1 MHPPRLAALA
11 FAALAALWTGCAT
24 TRVSRSSSPEI
35 AEIERLE
42 DLRPQELSRLGAL
55 ATSAEPA
62 TRARA
67 LVALGR
73 IQDPAAIPILQRA
86 LADQDASVRD
96 RAAFAAGLIGMSWAP
111 LPETSREGL
120 AAAVVAA
127 DADNPKDGARRSFID
142 AMARLG
148 GPAGTT
154 GLTAIVK
161 GADADDERL
170 QRAILGLALIARRE
184 GKMADAPLQA
194 VLSRWKESPKR
205 PRLRYA
211 LAYAIAASKSP
222 AVRTQALECL
232 QQAQKPVELREDE
245 RQAVALCVR
254 ALIESGTEADVPAV
268 QAALDDQDYRV
279 AVEAT
284 RALARFAQRAKDN
297 PARAS
302 AAVAALG
309 DLSRKVALLAQG
321 HTAGGA
327 QPLLQLAKM
336 EMPAEGQGLLASLRQ
351 QLQASLATATGA
363 SQLDLARIDC
373 RLAAAQDRFRG
384 AVSEVLSCG
393 SKLPPEAWR
402 LSLALGQIDH
412 GPRSAAPGAAPL
424 ASYLTHPSPTVRVS
438 ALAAIAAAKDAT
450 AKDAVLAMLGDA
462 DPLIAGAAC
471 GTAAA
476 LGDARAIP
484 GILEVA
490 QKAPSTPDLSEPVA
504 SALVDL
510 KAPQA
515 RELLVGWLS
524 QPHAHLR
531 DVGAKFL
538 EKMGEPLPP
547 AAPRPLAADS
557 PYSPAPDGATLLFT
571 TAKGSFTVKLDT
583 EENPRTSGNL
593 WTLAKKGF
601 FNGLTFHRVEPNFV
615 VQGGDPRGDGD
626 GGPGYSIRCEV
637 TDRRYVR
644 GTIGMALSGKD
655 TGGSQ
660 FFFATSEQPHLEG
673 RYTAFG
679 MVTEGDGVLDE
690 LMEGEAI
697 AKVTAAP

>member
-1 MHPPRLAALA
+1 VDAA
-11 FAALAALWTGCAT
+11 
-24 TRVSRSSSPEI
+24 
-35 AEIERLE
+35 
-42 DLRPQELSRLGAL
+42 
-55 ATSAEPA
+55 
-62 TRARA
+62 
-67 LVALGR
+67 
-73 IQDPAAIPILQRA
+73 
-86 LADQDASVRD
+86 
-96 RAAFAAGLIGMSWAP
+96 
-111 LPETSREGL
+111 
-120 AAAVVAA
+120 
-127 DADNPKDGARRSFID
+127 NPKDGARRSFVD
-142 AMARLG
+142 ALARLG
-148 GPAGTT
+148 GSAGTT
-154 GLTAIVK
+154 GLTDIVK

-170 QRAILGLALIARRE
+170 QRAILGLALVARRE

-194 VLSRWKESPKR
+194 VLSRWKESAKR

-232 QQAQKPVELREDE
+232 QQAQKPVELHEDE
-245 RQAVALCVR
+245 REAAALCVR

-268 QAALDDQDYRV
+268 QAVLDHKDYRV

-297 PARAS
+297 PARAA

-309 DLSRKVALLAQG
+309 DLSRKVELLSRG
-321 HTAGGA
+321 HVADGA

-336 EMPAEGQGLLASLRQ
+336 EIPAEAQGVLVALRR
-351 QLQASLATATGA
+351 QLQAQLLTAQARKGGA
-363 SQLDLARIDC
+363 DLDLARIDC
-373 RLAAAQDRFRG
+373 RLAAAQDRFQG
-384 AVSEVLSCG
+384 AVSEVLTCG
-393 SKLPPEAWR
+393 HQLPPEVWR

-412 GPRSAAPGAAPL
+412 GPRAVAPGASPL
-424 ASYLTHPSPTVRVS
+424 AGYLTHASPTVRAA
-438 ALAAIAAAKDAT
+438 ALAAVAASKDAT
-450 AKDAVLAMLGDA
+450 ARDAVLAMLGDA

-471 GTAAA
+471 GAAAA

-484 GILEVA
+484 GILRVA
-490 QKAPSTPDLSEPVA
+490 DQAPSHPDIAETVA

-515 RELLVGWLS
+515 RDLLVGWLS

-531 DVGAKFL
+531 DVAAQLLQKL
-538 EKMGEPLPP
+538 GEPLPP
-547 AAPRPLAADS
+547 AAPRALAADS
-557 PYSPAPDGATLLFT
+557 PYSPAPDGARLLFT

-593 WTLAKKGF
+593 WTLAKKGYF
-601 FNGLTFHRVEPNFV
+601 DGLTFHRVEPNFV

-637 TDRRYVR
+637 SDRRYVR

-660 FFFATSEQPHLEG
+660 FFFVTSEQPHLEG
-673 RYTAFG
+673 RYAAFG
-679 MVTEGDGVLDE
+679 EVVEGDGVLDD

-697 AKVTAAP
+697 VSVTAKP